1 MVCINTPLRESCDVI
16 AGVYRLETEGR
27 KMVLAAHADP
37 NAPQVEYI
45 GRNLPPDELAGLYTA
60 TNVLVHPFRGE
71 GL

>member
-1 MVCINTPLRESCDVI
+1 
-16 AGVYRLETEGR
+16 
-27 KMVLAAHADP
+27 MVLAAHADP